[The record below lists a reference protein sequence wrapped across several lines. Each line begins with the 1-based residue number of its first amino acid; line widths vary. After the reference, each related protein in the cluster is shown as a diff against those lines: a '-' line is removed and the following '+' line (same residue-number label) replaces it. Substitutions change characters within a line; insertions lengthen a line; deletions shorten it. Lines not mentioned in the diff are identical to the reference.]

1 MSDEQERAEQK
12 QHWLELAEL
21 LGLPPDTTPT
31 ASAPPGQDAS
41 TAKPSSAP
49 REAIRAESKDMPLD
63 ANGPNAEPGVSFD
76 SPAESDIGEDP
87 ERVEAVETE
96 FDAWEPAPLDSE
108 AEPDMD
114 DDPRPSSRRRRGRR
128 GRGLRRDGP
137 REPDETRGDDDKTG
151 PPGGEA
157 SADEEIAAE
166 ERFKRGRRGRGRKH
180 HKKAPEAADQG
191 EVTAFEEEMP
201 EPESSELSEE
211 LDEVQDEA
219 TEPERDEA
227 DDQEDVDTLS
237 DWNVP
242 SWTELIESLY
252 RPER

>member
-1 MSDEQERAEQK
+1 
-12 QHWLELAEL
+12 
-21 LGLPPDTTPT
+21 
-31 ASAPPGQDAS
+31 
-41 TAKPSSAP
+41 
-49 REAIRAESKDMPLD
+49 MPLD
-63 ANGPNAEPGVSFD
+63 ANGPIAEPGLPFD

-108 AEPDMD
+108 SEPDRD
-114 DDPRPSSRRRRGRR
+114 DDPRSSSRRRRGRR
-128 GRGLRRDGP
+128 GRGVRRDGL
-137 REPDETRGDDDKTG
+137 RQPDDARVDDDKSV
-151 PPGGEA
+151 PPGDEA
-157 SADEEIAAE
+157 SADEETTAD

-180 HKKAPEAADQG
+180 HKRAPEAADQG
-191 EVTAFEEEMP
+191 EVTAFEEELP

-219 TEPERDEA
+219 TESERDKA

-242 SWTELIESLY
+242 SWAELIESLY